1 MIPLRAAAVIDAP
14 EAAVIRALASG
25 ATWRR
30 TARALG
36 GRAAVPLA
44 ALRTGDTLVVSG
56 PAPLRLTQ
64 RWTVRIDDA
73 GLPVLQTGGRRG
85 GTVSLHTT
93 ATSAGTLTRIDCIF
107 PDIATFIQMLVRR
120 RVLKACQLLLGIA
133 AVVAMQPLVVVAG
146 ALIADGDQ
154 GSTVLAAR
162 KAGDGPEAAKW
173 ELPGGKVAA
182 GENEREALVRE
193 FREELGIDVE
203 VADRLGADVEL
214 PDSMVLRAYLVRA
227 ADDPVPTEHDQL
239 RRLGPTELDT
249 VDWLAADRAL
259 IPAVRAALT
268 DRQLGG
274 ASRLGL

>member
-36 GRAAVPLA
+36 GRVAAPLV
-44 ALRTGDTLVVSG
+44 ALRTGDTMVVSG
-56 PAPLRLTQ
+56 PGPLRISQ
-64 RWTVRIDDA
+64 RWTVRIDDN
-73 GLPVLQTGGRRG
+73 GLPVLQSVGRRA

-93 ATSAGTLTRIDCIF
+93 ATGAGTLTRIDCDF
-107 PDIATFIQMLVRR
+107 PDIATFAQMLVRR
-120 RVLKACQLLLGIA
+120 RVLRACQLLLGVA

-146 ALIADGDQ
+146 ALIAAGDQ

-162 KAGDGPEAAKW
+162 KAGDGPEATKW
-173 ELPGGKVAA
+173 ELPGGKVAE

-193 FREELGIDVE
+193 LREELGIDVE

-214 PDSMVLRAYLVRA
+214 PDSMVLRAYRVLST
-227 ADDPVPTEHDQL
+227 DDPAPTEHDEL
-239 RRLGPTELDT
+239 RRLGSAELDS
-249 VDWLAADRAL
+249 VDWLAADRQLVPAL
-259 IPAVRAALT
+259 KAVLIER
-268 DRQLGG
+268 
-274 ASRLGL
+274 S